1 MKYMN
6 AIISRIE
13 KHQAFFEKVSR
24 NMYLQSV
31 KDGFLAVMPIILF
44 SSVFLLVATLPKV
57 FGVELP
63 EFFTVGLM
71 KIYNYTMG
79 VVGMMVAGTTAKC
92 LTDYMNR
99 RMPEG
104 RVINGTSVMIAA
116 MCGFLLLAV
125 STTKNGN
132 FMVGN
137 MGTKGLLS
145 AFVSA
150 FIISNVYRFCI
161 SRDITIHMPKEV
173 PGAIAQNFRDIFP
186 FSFSVLAC
194 AVIDIL
200 ARYFL
205 SVPFAD
211 ILIKLFE
218 PLYIG
223 AESYLGITV
232 IWFLMSMF
240 WFVGV
245 HGPSVVKPA
254 IQAVLL
260 SNTAD
265 NMAQFIAGD
274 KPSHALTEN
283 FSNFVGAMGGTGA
296 TFIVPFLL
304 IFFMKSKQLRT
315 IGKTSV
321 IPCIFAVNEPLLFGA
336 PMILNPYMLIP
347 FVVAPIVNAWI
358 CKFFVDNLMMNG
370 FIYVLPWATPA
381 PIGIFLDTNFQLIS
395 IVLIVLLLTLDAFI
409 YMPFLK
415 AYDKV
420 LLKQEA
426 ARTEGEA
433 ISGGIVAEKPIEE
446 MKSADPDPEISLQI
460 NKLSDRENSLKVLVL
475 CAGGGTSE
483 QLANALKIGAE
494 ETKFNLVSKAAAY
507 GNHYSLLPN
516 YDVVVLAPQIKSFYK
531 DIKQDTDKHGILL
544 IPTKGFEYI
553 ELTREPAGA
562 IKFITEK
569 LTDSKLKDEL
579 ASYLS

>member
-1 MKYMN
+1 
-6 AIISRIE
+6 
-13 KHQAFFEKVSR
+13 
-24 NMYLQSV
+24 
-31 KDGFLAVMPIILF
+31 
-44 SSVFLLVATLPKV
+44 
-57 FGVELP
+57 
-63 EFFTVGLM
+63 
-71 KIYNYTMG
+71 
-79 VVGMMVAGTTAKC
+79 
-92 LTDYMNR
+92 
-99 RMPEG
+99 
-104 RVINGTSVMIAA
+104 
-116 MCGFLLLAV
+116 
-125 STTKNGN
+125 
-132 FMVGN
+132 
-137 MGTKGLLS
+137 
-145 AFVSA
+145 
-150 FIISNVYRFCI
+150 
-161 SRDITIHMPKEV
+161 
-173 PGAIAQNFRDIFP
+173 
-186 FSFSVLAC
+186 
-194 AVIDIL
+194 
-200 ARYFL
+200 
-205 SVPFAD
+205 
-211 ILIKLFE
+211 
-218 PLYIG
+218 
-223 AESYLGITV
+223 
-232 IWFLMSMF
+232 
-240 WFVGV
+240 
-245 HGPSVVKPA
+245 
-254 IQAVLL
+254 
-260 SNTAD
+260 
-265 NMAQFIAGD
+265 
-274 KPSHALTEN
+274 
-283 FSNFVGAMGGTGA
+283 
-296 TFIVPFLL
+296 
-304 IFFMKSKQLRT
+304 KQLRT
-315 IGKTSV
+315 IGKTSI

-381 PIGIFLDTNFQLIS
+381 PIGIFLDTNFQPIS